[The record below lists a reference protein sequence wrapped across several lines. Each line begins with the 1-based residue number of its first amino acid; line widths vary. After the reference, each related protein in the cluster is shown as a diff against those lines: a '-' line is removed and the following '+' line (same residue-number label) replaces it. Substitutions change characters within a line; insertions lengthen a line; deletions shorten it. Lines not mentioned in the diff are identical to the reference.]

1 MKTSAI
7 SKNRDNLIK
16 PLVIGEAVS
25 MIFVLI
31 GTALVSY
38 CKLEKG
44 LAEQGEK
51 WGTTLL
57 VFLSVMIGGVITI
70 KLSNNRTLMTCV
82 LYTGSFVAMQLIV
95 SMLFFEGISTML
107 WGRGVIALL
116 GALCSLAI
124 CHMGVKNRPF
134 HKMLSR

>member
-7 SKNRDNLIK
+7 SKNCDNVIK
-16 PLVIGEAVS
+16 PLAIGEAAS
-25 MIFVLI
+25 IILMLI

-38 CKLEKG
+38 FKLEKG
-44 LAEQGEK
+44 LTEQGEK
-51 WGTTLL
+51 WGVTLL

-70 KLSNNRTLMTCV
+70 KLSNNRTVMTCV
-82 LYTGSFVAMQLIV
+82 LYTGLFVAIQLIV

-116 GALCSLAI
+116 GALSSLAI
-124 CHMGVKNRPF
+124 CRMGVKKRAF
-134 HKMLSR
+134 HKMRSR